1 MTKVKDITDYA
12 KWVDK
17 MWVSFD
23 TEKRSDDRSLAI
35 ASLGLAG
42 ETGESLEH
50 IKKYFRDGVFDETAF
65 KKEMGDGI
73 YYWIKILNHFNID
86 PMEVLQMNVQKI
98 EDRRARN
105 VQHGSGDNR

>member
-1 MTKVKDITDYA
+1 MTKVKNISDYA

-23 TEKRSDDRSLAI
+23 DTKRSDDRSLTI

-50 IKKYFRDGVFDETAF
+50 IKKYFRDGKWDETAF

-73 YYWIKILNHFNID
+73 YYWCKILNHFGID
-86 PMEVLQMNVQKI
+86 PVEVLQMNVDKI

-105 VQHGSGDNR
+105 VQKGSGDNR